1 MVDKI
6 DVWQKAAV
14 LGSVW
19 AASEIVVGNFLH
31 SMKVPFTG
39 EIMTAFAVYL
49 FAATGMR
56 WKEAGI
62 VWRAGLI
69 AAFMRMFSPGVAIL
83 GPVIGISIEAFS
95 IAISVAIF
103 GRNKLGF
110 IIGGILAL
118 SMPLVQKIVNYLIVY
133 GWDLVLVF
141 DKTASYAISSLGL
154 KGILPIHILLLL
166 FSINTIVGMLVA
178 YAGCRAGLGISK
190 QTLENK
196 FTIKSELPPDITSSR
211 PAALSFIFILI
222 NISVIILLV
231 ILLKSNLAIAG
242 ILILFY
248 ILLIFFKYHKAIRY
262 LKNYKFW
269 LQLIIITSLTAVT
282 YSYFLS
288 GNAMSGFLKG
298 SEMLLRVFLFTFGFA
313 AISFELKNPNLI
325 NIIKSKA
332 NQNFITAFNFA
343 FQSVPDLIASMPQLT
358 SILKPQNFLSHL
370 ILQTEILLPHSEKY
384 FTKEKE

>member
-1 MVDKI
+1 M
-6 DVWQKAAV
+6 
-14 LGSVW
+14 
-19 AASEIVVGNFLH
+19 
-31 SMKVPFTG
+31 
-39 EIMTAFAVYL
+39 
-49 FAATGMR
+49 
-56 WKEAGI
+56 
-62 VWRAGLI
+62 
-69 AAFMRMFSPGVAIL
+69 
-83 GPVIGISIEAFS
+83 
-95 IAISVAIF
+95 
-103 GRNKLGF
+103 
-110 IIGGILAL
+110 
-118 SMPLVQKIVNYLIVY
+118 
-133 GWDLVLVF
+133 
-141 DKTASYAISSLGL
+141 
-154 KGILPIHILLLL
+154 
-166 FSINTIVGMLVA
+166 
-178 YAGCRAGLGISK
+178 
-190 QTLENK
+190 
-196 FTIKSELPPDITSSR
+196 
-211 PAALSFIFILI
+211 
-222 NISVIILLV
+222 IILLV
-231 ILLKSNLAIAG
+231 ILLKSVLAIAG
-242 ILILFY
+242 IFILFY